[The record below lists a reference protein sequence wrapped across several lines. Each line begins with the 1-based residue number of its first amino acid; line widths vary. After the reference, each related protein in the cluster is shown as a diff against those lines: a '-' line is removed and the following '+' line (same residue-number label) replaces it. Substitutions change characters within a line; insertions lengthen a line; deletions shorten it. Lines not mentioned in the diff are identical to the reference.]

1 MQQIHE
7 ALLFNVVKM
16 EIFND
21 DSNVELSFNLV
32 NLDTLMDNKTVAL
45 VLS

>member
-1 MQQIHE
+1 
-7 ALLFNVVKM
+7 M